1 MKPFVVSNASLPSL
15 MAFALAMSAT
25 AFTAM
30 VLLIGTGTAS
40 TIESLEPLG
49 RAAVLRAEASV
60 AIADF
65 AVVVDQPSV
74 GL

>member
-1 MKPFVVSNASLPSL
+1 MNPFVVSNASLPSL

-40 TIESLEPLG
+40 TLESL
-49 RAAVLRAEASV
+49 
-60 AIADF
+60 
-65 AVVVDQPSV
+65 
-74 GL
+74 